1 MPSLGRNGLR
11 STVLNFQYAKKLTAV
26 NAIVLAQLAWAPPA
40 VENLSIGGAVEPAAK
55 FRWEKVNSKDVAG
68 YKIYW
73 RDTTSPTWQD
83 SRFVGDVNAY
93 VLDGIVIDNYF
104 FGIST
109 IGKNGFESEVIFP
122 NKVFKD

>member
-1 MPSLGRNGLR
+1 M
-11 STVLNFQYAKKLTAV
+11 
-26 NAIVLAQLAWAPPA
+26 
-40 VENLSIGGAVEPAAK
+40 EPAAK

-109 IGKNGFESEVIFP
+109 IGKNGFESEVVFP